1 LAPLPLAFL
10 EIAINRYL
18 RLDPRALDG
27 FAALSGRAL
36 AVELVGLSH
45 TLRLDLSPDG
55 VCLARSDDR
64 AAEAVVR
71 GTPGDLLSMLAAS
84 DASGRLFT
92 GDVIIE
98 GDTELVQRIKAIID
112 DMDVDWEEAL
122 SRLVGDPVA
131 HQAGNLAR
139 GVASWQR
146 TARHT
151 LWQHLA
157 DYLVDE
163 VRLVPRREEAASLSD
178 SVDTLRDD
186 LERLEKRVARLSGA
200 IGEGEG

>member
-27 FAALSGRAL
+27 LAALSGHSL
-36 AVELVGLSH
+36 AVGLVGLPH
-45 TLRLDLSPDG
+45 TLRLDLGPDG
-55 VCLARSDDR
+55 VCLAAADDR
-64 AAEAVVR
+64 AADALVR
-71 GTPGDLLSMLAAS
+71 GTPGNLLSMLTAS
-84 DASGRLFT
+84 DASGRLFK
-92 GDVIIE
+92 GDVTIE
-98 GDTELVQRIKAIID
+98 GDAELVQRIKAIVD

-139 GVASWQR
+139 GVAGWER

-151 LWQHLA
+151 LWQDLA

-163 VRLVPRREEAASLSD
+163 ARLVPRREEAAALSN